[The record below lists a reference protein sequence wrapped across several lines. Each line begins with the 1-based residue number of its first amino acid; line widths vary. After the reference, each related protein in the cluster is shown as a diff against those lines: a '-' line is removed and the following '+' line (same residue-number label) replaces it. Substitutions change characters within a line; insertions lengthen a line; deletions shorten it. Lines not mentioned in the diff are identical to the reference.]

1 MVSYTFTNYN
11 GGKLLIPKNA
21 MLTEEYLMDHGR
33 LFMTEIPVKDD
44 WGRTY
49 RRYRLKS
56 GEAMR
61 FSNTLEY
68 DIECPNCHDKMRICD
83 LPMDRHTH
91 GLYKC
96 RRCDEKVE
104 KGGRQ

>member
-11 GGKLLIPKNA
+11 EGNLLIPKNA

-61 FSNTLEY
+61 WFSGSTRQRKNW
-68 DIECPNCHDKMRICD
+68 MR
-83 LPMDRHTH
+83 
-91 GLYKC
+91 C
-96 RRCDEKVE
+96 RRRLQRSRHSD
-104 KGGRQ
+104 R